1 MSVTHTEHTAV
12 ASAPTQIGVRRGD
25 VVGERYEIRGR
36 LRDDAF
42 SHGFL
47 ALDQESEEQVLLRV
61 IRAELLETADRNAV
75 LRALRRFVGVGGR
88 FLPGL
93 LDADRDGPFVY
104 ATEPVPTGV
113 SFRDVLDGRLRTGK
127 PLEPNELLPLIG
139 HLDAA
144 LGAIPSSMRHGD
156 VQASLVWVD
165 RDRLELTGAFFVA
178 ALPMG
183 AVATV
188 LQRHGDLRRRYA
200 PELLQGIGGPA
211 ADRFGV
217 GAIAHEALT
226 LKPPPPPG
234 ESVSPSLGALAEPL
248 AALLHPDLAKRGRS
262 LEPLIETLS
271 RLCGHPP
278 IELDPGP
285 FRVNRQMRP
294 QRPSSVPPA
303 PGASAPVSV
312 AAADGAPVAPPAVDM
327 PPRVTAETPEP
338 MPQSAEKLPRR
349 GRTSHVPG
357 LDDLRTE
364 RLPVFAATT
373 AALKPTTAALTK
385 TKTTP
390 PLAEATDPPTE
401 TGEAARAVA
410 PRATPPRESALDPR
424 LVRAAAAEITLEPL
438 VVSERKAYESAHHL
452 SELVTVSKAAF
463 EPAGDLDPP
472 LVRAAFGLGSA
483 PPAGDEASL
492 DPGAPTESREQP
504 AQALRHED
512 LEDGDDEV
520 PLDPS
525 VPAQPRKEPTQ
536 ELRLEDLEA
545 EDDEVSL
552 DPSVPAQPRREPTQE
567 LRLEDLEAETGKDL
581 HPPTFDGT
589 QNLSLAELEHMAA
602 EHRRAAVPADVK
614 PVPRPRRD
622 STPPAVRLPALFDD
636 GASDRPRA
644 PALAPVPV
652 VNKAAL
658 NPNATST
665 NPGARRFAREARP
678 RRGSVLWVAIGVG
691 VAIILGS
698 FAYAAWRRDQAEEAR
713 RQRLLERFQQLQRAE

>member
-1 MSVTHTEHTAV
+1 
-12 ASAPTQIGVRRGD
+12 
-25 VVGERYEIRGR
+25 
-36 LRDDAF
+36 
-42 SHGFL
+42 
-47 ALDQESEEQVLLRV
+47 
-61 IRAELLETADRNAV
+61 
-75 LRALRRFVGVGGR
+75 
-88 FLPGL
+88 
-93 LDADRDGPFVY
+93 
-104 ATEPVPTGV
+104 
-113 SFRDVLDGRLRTGK
+113 
-127 PLEPNELLPLIG
+127 
-139 HLDAA
+139 
-144 LGAIPSSMRHGD
+144 MRHGD
-156 VQASLVWVD
+156 VQANLVWVD
-165 RDRLELTGAFFVA
+165 RDRLELTGAFYVA

-285 FRVNRQMRP
+285 FRVDRQMRP

-303 PGASAPVSV
+303 PDTSAPGSL
-312 AAADGAPVAPPAVDM
+312 AAAHGVPVAVPTVDS
-327 PPRVTAETPEP
+327 PPRAKTAEPT
-338 MPQSAEKLPRR
+338 PQSAAPSSRQ
-349 GRTSHVPG
+349 GRTSPVPD

-364 RLPVFAATT
+364 RLPALPAANAVLTE
-373 AALKPTTAALTK
+373 TTAALTRA
-385 TKTTP
+385 TTP
-390 PLAEATDPPTE
+390 LGEAHAPSAEPAEAAE
-401 TGEAARAVA
+401 TIA
-410 PRATPPRESALDPR
+410 PRAQPPREPALDPR
-424 LVRAAAAEITLEPL
+424 LVRAAAAEVTLEPL
-438 VVSERKAYESAHHL
+438 MAPERRTHESAHHL
-452 SELVTVSKAAF
+452 SELVSVPKAPID
-463 EPAGDLDPP
+463 PAGDLDPR
-472 LVRAAFGLGSA
+472 LVRAAFGIGSA
-483 PPAGDEASL
+483 DHTGDEASL
-492 DPGAPTESREQP
+492 DSGATTKSREQP
-504 AQALRHED
+504 AQALRYQD
-512 LEDGDDEV
+512 LEDRDDEV

-545 EDDEVSL
+545 EEVEVPL
-552 DPSVPAQPRREPTQE
+552 DPSVPAQPRKEPTQE
-567 LRLEDLEAETGKDL
+567 LRLEDLEAETGEDL
-581 HPPTFDGT
+581 HPPSFDGT

-644 PALAPVPV
+644 PSLAPVPV
-652 VNKAAL
+652 VKEAAL
-658 NPNATST
+658 NPSATRT
-665 NPGARRFAREARP
+665 NPGAQRFTRKARP
-678 RRGSVLWVAIGVG
+678 RRSSVLWVAIGVG
-691 VAIILGS
+691 VAIVLGS
-698 FAYAAWRRDQAEEAR
+698 FAYAAWRRDQAEDAR